1 MVQDGDN
8 GLQKS
13 KAMEAMLKTLHT
25 KMAQAEFDLKKA
37 KYQPDPRFKKD
48 FKGCM
53 DNIKKLLGNLDTV
66 LVQRNCKRALQKGMT
81 HLLCRRAKGI
91 GIVGLWIRFVF
102 AFRVSVFGLFHCRV
116 LGNWVS
122 R

>member
-1 MVQDGDN
+1 MQDGDN

-13 KAMEAMLKTLHT
+13 KAMEAMLKTLLT

-66 LVQRNCKRALQKGMT
+66 LVQRTCIRALQKGMA
-81 HLLCRRAKGI
+81 HLLC
-91 GIVGLWIRFVF
+91 
-102 AFRVSVFGLFHCRV
+102 
-116 LGNWVS
+116 
-122 R
+122 